1 MGSRIL
7 VTVGPASLNREVVTR
22 CDAEGLYLFRIN
34 LSHTPLEAVA
44 ETIGKIRE
52 WSDTPI
58 CLDSEGAQ
66 IRNHAMT
73 GGGADFVEGTDVRI
87 HFEEVFGDATNISFS
102 PPGIARQLAVGDRVN
117 LDFNEARL
125 QVTEV
130 NGDFAM
136 AQVAAGGHVGDR
148 KAADVNRSLD
158 FDTITEK
165 DRRAIEIG
173 RQLGIRHFAL
183 SFANRAADVVRM
195 RELCGA
201 DATIISKIE
210 SVDGVRNLEAIIE
223 TTDEI
228 LIDRGDLSR
237 TIALEKIPFMQMR
250 IVSLAR
256 SRGTPVF
263 VATNLLESMV
273 GTRRPTR
280 AEVNDV
286 VSTLLM
292 GASGLVLAA
301 ETAIGR
307 FPAEAVGM
315 IRSIIEQV
323 DRWTPNTSLDEILN
337 GEGGP

>member
-1 MGSRIL
+1 MNSRIL
-7 VTVGPASLNREVVTR
+7 VTLGPTSLNREVVTR

-44 ETIGKIRE
+44 ETIEKIRR
-52 WSDTPI
+52 WSETPI

-66 IRNHAMT
+66 IRNHAMN
-73 GGGADFVEGTDVRI
+73 GGGADFAEGTLVRI
-87 HFEEVFGDATNISFS
+87 HFEEIIGDPTNISFS
-102 PPGIARQLAVGDRVN
+102 PPGVARQLAIGDVVN

-125 QVTEV
+125 RVIEV

-136 AQVAAGGHVGDR
+136 ARVVVGGHVGDR
-148 KAADVNRSLD
+148 KAADVNRSLT

-165 DRRAIEIG
+165 DRRAIAIG
-173 RQLGIRHFAL
+173 RRLGIRHFAL
-183 SFANRAADVVRM
+183 SFANRADDVVRM
-195 RELCGA
+195 RDLCGA
-201 DATIISKIE
+201 GSTIISKIE
-210 SVDGVRNLEAIIE
+210 SVGGIHNLEAIVE
-223 TTDEI
+223 ATDEL

-237 TIALEKIPFMQMR
+237 TIALEKIPFLQRR

-273 GTRRPTR
+273 DTRRPTR

-307 FPAEAVGM
+307 FPAEAVCM
-315 IRSIIEQV
+315 IRSIIRQV
-323 DRWTPNTSLDEILN
+323 DRWTPNTSLDEILAA
-337 GEGGP
+337 EGGR